1 MVQEIWSFSVPLSV
15 SLSLSSLSQR
25 TKDIIHTYLFTA
37 PAVWGFLR
45 RFYLLA
51 RASLA
56 PASASS
62 RARWTAHHRATVM
75 HHTTA
80 PFSPRVTDMRSLQR
94 GTSSSSSKIFF
105 QTSANNP
112 HTQPTRRD
120 LFDLV
125 RQIVPRYVP
134 LVVRRFTRLLCRL
147 RLSPTGLAAPPCA
160 EKRLASNGTHQV
172 RIRAIERPGEIRA
185 VVVEAG
191 PKSREHLRGG
201 AQ

>member
-1 MVQEIWSFSVPLSV
+1 MVQEICLSLFL
-15 SLSLSSLSQR
+15 SLSLSLSLFPFPEDQR
-25 TKDIIHTYLFTA
+25 NHSHLLVHSARGVGFSETFLFT
-37 PAVWGFLR
+37 
-45 RFYLLA
+45 

-56 PASASS
+56 AASASIKPRTMDS
-62 RARWTAHHRATVM
+62 TSSSNSNAPHHRAILSSR
-75 HHTTA
+75 HRRALTT
-80 PFSPRVTDMRSLQR
+80 R
-94 GTSSSSSKIFF
+94 GNKKILSNVSK
-105 QTSANNP
+105 
-112 HTQPTRRD
+112 QPTHPANTARPVH
-120 LFDLV
+120 LA

-147 RLSPTGLAAPPCA
+147 RLSPTGLAALLPCA